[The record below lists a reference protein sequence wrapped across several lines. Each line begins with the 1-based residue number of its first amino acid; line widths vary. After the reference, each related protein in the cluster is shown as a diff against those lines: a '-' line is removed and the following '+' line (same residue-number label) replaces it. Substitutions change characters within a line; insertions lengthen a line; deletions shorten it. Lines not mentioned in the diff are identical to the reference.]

1 MKIFSLKIWKMDKND
16 IFDLIFDDKSVKPKS
31 NRRAKDYLYSVVEK
45 PVEPIWLSHVRYS
58 SSTAIKKKASS
69 FHNLTI
75 RTCGDAK
82 VQY

>member
-1 MKIFSLKIWKMDKND
+1 MDKND

-31 NRRAKDYLYSVVEK
+31 SRRAKDCLYSVVEK
-45 PVEPIWLSHVRYS
+45 PVEPIRLSHVRYS
-58 SSTAIKKKASS
+58 SSTAIKKKVSS
-69 FHNLTI
+69 FHDLTI